1 MRALLSPSE
10 RRFMWVVSA
19 VMLILAF
26 TTVYPIL
33 FTFSTSLKST
43 KDFIRHG
50 FAIPTSPTL
59 EKYTT
64 AWSTIKIGEYFL
76 NSSIVTIIGV
86 GRSWWSRRLPGSPWR
101 SCISG
106 SGARSSICCLP
117 A

>member
-1 MRALLSPSE
+1 MRALISRSE
-10 RRFMWVVSA
+10 RRFKWVVSA

-26 TTVYPIL
+26 TTDYPNL

-76 NSSIVTIIGV
+76 NSSIVSIIGV
-86 GRSWWSRRLPGSPWR
+86 GLVLVVSSLAGFALAQLHIRFRRA
-101 SCISG
+101 IF
-106 SGARSSICCLP
+106 
-117 A
+117 